1 MLKIDTQ
8 VLVTLRHRFDE
19 QISEAD
25 ILAWLYNF
33 EESDW
38 ETALT
43 LLNQVS
49 FYSETRCAN
58 VLEDCLQQIIRAHS
72 GMPIAIYPIGGIGKS
87 GGIIAYLIK
96 KIISR
101 FSHVLWSFVDNNFYY

>member
-49 FYSETRCAN
+49 FY
-58 VLEDCLQQIIRAHS
+58 
-72 GMPIAIYPIGGIGKS
+72 
-87 GGIIAYLIK
+87 
-96 KIISR
+96 
-101 FSHVLWSFVDNNFYY
+101 